1 MSMLSHGRGERP
13 ARHSMTRRGL
23 FRGLAATG
31 AAAACVG
38 VLSGCTHGSDETTP
52 EPTVVSSDSATSVL
66 DSYQEADLSLAEGS
80 TWSLPLGSVLHEA
93 EGTWIPVVLA
103 GSSAA
108 PMVKG
113 CAFSLDA
120 GSLVEVV
127 PQTLSSSPTA
137 VIYDVRCSDK
147 VYAWVEYDYLTAD
160 WSLYCSG
167 FSSGALSGD
176 TSTLW
181 QGSADY
187 DPPKFACTDNEVI
200 WQVMPSTSGSKTSES
215 SYCYLWKLGQSDAKA
230 VVESPG
236 RFACAPAVS
245 DGTVTLAPRVRQ
257 SEGVYYGVTAYS
269 LSDDLSTVVDQLV
282 MPKSVKP
289 FYAVRIGDK
298 FVLSV
303 EASYGTD
310 DLLSSMGTY
319 IGTGQDASNFV
330 KLSRE
335 PSANV
340 AGKDGT
346 YVIKSRASYFV
357 VDTSASTYSVL
368 SAANRCIDYGE
379 FPARVGRTDK
389 FVTFATVK
397 DEETG
402 YPSSVTVRTYSL

>member
-1 MSMLSHGRGERP
+1 M
-13 ARHSMTRRGL
+13 
-23 FRGLAATG
+23 
-31 AAAACVG
+31 
-38 VLSGCTHGSDETTP
+38 
-52 EPTVVSSDSATSVL
+52 
-66 DSYQEADLSLAEGS
+66 
-80 TWSLPLGSVLHEA
+80 
-93 EGTWIPVVLA
+93 VLA
-103 GSSAA
+103 GSSAS

-113 CAFSLDA
+113 CALSLDD
-120 GSLVEVV
+120 GSLAEVI
-127 PQTLSSSPTA
+127 PKTLSSSPTA

-160 WSLYCSG
+160 WALYCSG
-167 FSSGALSGD
+167 FSAGTLSGD

-181 QGSADY
+181 QGGADF

-200 WQVMPSTSGSKTSES
+200 WQVMPSTSGSRTSES

-257 SEGVYYGVTAYS
+257 SEGVYYGITAYS

-282 MPKSVKP
+282 MPKGVKP
-289 FYAVRIGDK
+289 FYAVRMGDK
-298 FVLSV
+298 FALSV
-303 EASYGTD
+303 EASYGTG

-319 IGTGQDASNFV
+319 IGTGQDASGFV
-330 KLSRE
+330 RLSRE

-357 VDTSASTYSVL
+357 VNTAASTYSVL
-368 SAANRCIDYGE
+368 PATNRCMDYGE

-402 YPSSVTVRTYSL
+402 YPSSVTVRIFTL

>member
-1 MSMLSHGRGERP
+1 
-13 ARHSMTRRGL
+13 MTRRGL

-38 VLSGCTHGSDETTP
+38 VLAGCSHKSDETTP
-52 EPTVVSSDSATSVL
+52 EPTVISSDSATSVL
-66 DSYQEADLSLAEGS
+66 DSFQETDLALSEGS
-80 TWSLPLGSVLHEA
+80 TWSLPLGCVLHEA
-93 EGTWIPVVLA
+93 EGTWIPVIQS
-103 GSSAA
+103 GSSAL

-113 CAFSLDA
+113 CALSLDS
-120 GSLVEVV
+120 G
-127 PQTLSSSPTA
+127 TLSEVLSKTVTNSTTA
-137 VIYDVRCSDK
+137 VILDVRCSDK
-147 VYAWVEYDYLTAD
+147 VYAWSEYDYLTKGWA
-160 WSLYCSG
+160 LYCSG

-176 TSTLW
+176 TTTLW
-181 QGSADY
+181 QGDSDW
-187 DPPKFACTDNEVI
+187 DPPKFACTDNAVI
-200 WQVMPSTSGSKTSES
+200 WQVMPSTSGSKTSEK
-215 SYCYLWKLGQSDAKA
+215 SYCYLWKLGESDAKA

-236 RFACAPAVS
+236 RFACEPAVS

-257 SEGVYYGVTAYS
+257 DEGVYYAVTAYS
-269 LSDDLSTVVDQLV
+269 LSDDLSTVVDQIV
-282 MPKSVKP
+282 MPQSVKP

-303 EASYGTD
+303 EANYSGD

-319 IGTGQDASNFV
+319 IGSGQDTSSFV
-330 KLSRE
+330 QLSRE

-346 YVIKSRASYFV
+346 YIIKSRASYFV
-357 VDTSASTYSVL
+357 VDTNDSTYSIL

-379 FPARVGRTDK
+379 YPARVGKVDQ

-402 YPSSVTVRTYSL
+402 YPSSVTVRTYTL